1 MSAPRAAALQGTFAD
16 ILEASQAIF
25 PHNRQ
30 GAAALTVS
38 FR

>member
-25 PHNRQ
+25 PHNSK
-30 GAAALTVS
+30 GLLP
-38 FR
+38 